1 MQHFTPLQLAEH
13 LEKNDQTLTLLDVR
27 EPWEYDTCHI
37 KDSVLIP
44 MGQIANKLDEI
55 NQDHP
60 IVVICH
66 HGIRSRNIAMYL
78 ERNDFINVINLTG
91 GIDAWAIEIDLDMA
105 KY

>member
-13 LEKNDQTLTLLDVR
+13 LEKNDQALTLLDVR
-27 EPWEYDTCHI
+27 EPWEFDTCHI
-37 KDSVLIP
+37 DNSTLIP
-44 MGQIANKLDEI
+44 MGQIANKLDQI

-66 HGIRSRNIAMYL
+66 HGIRSRNIATYL
-78 ERNDFINVINLTG
+78 EQNGFKNIINLSG
-91 GIDAWAIEIDLDMA
+91 GVDAWANDVDLNMA